1 MYLPEE
7 MKLYRMRS
15 EESMEVQ
22 VLPAG
27 HHYVEAE
34 LDQVLIFI
42 RPDHVA
48 PLAKGGCHVEE
59 VDVSCLRLLHFI
71 KTEAVYELYD
81 DDGYRK
87 ITDWEQSVTKI
98 TVAVN
103 GEVTASG
110 SKTGTYVLI

>member
-1 MYLPEE
+1 M
-7 MKLYRMRS
+7 
-15 EESMEVQ
+15 
-22 VLPAG
+22 
-27 HHYVEAE
+27 
-34 LDQVLIFI
+34 
-42 RPDHVA
+42 
-48 PLAKGGCHVEE
+48 EE

-87 ITDWEQSVTKI
+87 ITDWEQGVTKI